1 MPHYRAAWLL
11 PISQPPIRDAWLRT
25 DRGRI
30 VAFGHTRPGDFTA
43 PDEIDLG
50 EVAILPGLVNAHT
63 HLELSWMRGRIPDI
77 DDFDGWIR
85 RVIELKN
92 QSVRHGDTLAT
103 AIDEAIGEARAFGTV
118 LVGDI
123 TNTLATSRSLQQHG
137 MAAVVFHE
145 LLGFRGEDAARLM
158 QEATA
163 RLESEPA
170 SDLVRHALAPH
181 APYSVSPALFGL
193 MRAALQ
199 HAPFARSSVHL
210 GESAAEVEFL
220 KHGTGPWRDGLE
232 QMGKWDPSWVFPRSS
247 PVEYLDRMGFLDDRV
262 LVVHGVHLTAA
273 ELKRLAAIGA
283 TLVTCPR
290 GNRRTGAG
298 EPPLE
303 AFFASGIRVAL
314 GTDSLASVPDLN
326 LFSELDEMRRLAPA
340 LPARMLLE
348 SATIS
353 GARALGFEADF
364 GTIDSGKRDALIAVQ
379 LDGYVASVEEY
390 LVSGI
395 DASQISWIPAS

>member
-1 MPHYRAAWLL
+1 VPHYRAAWLL

-50 EVAILPGLVNAHT
+50 EVAVLPGLVNAHT
-63 HLELSWMRGRIPDI
+63 HLELSWMRGRIPET

-92 QSVRHGDTLAT
+92 QSARHGDNPAA
-103 AIDEAIGEARAFGTV
+103 AIDEAIREARRFGTV
-118 LVGDI
+118 LIGDI
-123 TNTLATSRSLQQHG
+123 TNTLATSRPLQEHG

-145 LLGFRGEDAARLM
+145 LLGFRGEDAASLM

-170 SDLVRHALAPH
+170 SELVRHALAPH
-181 APYSVSPALFGL
+181 APYSVSPVLFGL
-193 MRAALQ
+193 IRAELQ

-210 GESAAEVEFL
+210 GESAAEIEFL
-220 KHGTGPWRDGLE
+220 KHGAGPWREALE
-232 QMGKWDPSWVFPRSS
+232 QMGKWDPSWVCPRSS

-273 ELKRLAAIGA
+273 ELKRLAGIGV

-290 GNRRTGAG
+290 GNMRTGAG
-298 EPPLE
+298 EAPIE
-303 AFFASGIRVAL
+303 DFFASGMRVAV

-326 LFSELDEMRRLAPA
+326 LFSELQEMRRIAPA

-348 SATIS
+348 SATIN
-353 GARALGFEADF
+353 GARALGFETEF

-379 LDGYVASVEEY
+379 LNGYVPSVEEY
-390 LVSGI
+390 LLSGV
-395 DASQISWIPAS
+395 DASHIRWIPAS

>member
-1 MPHYRAAWLL
+1 
-11 PISQPPIRDAWLRT
+11 
-25 DRGRI
+25 
-30 VAFGHTRPGDFTA
+30 
-43 PDEIDLG
+43 
-50 EVAILPGLVNAHT
+50 
-63 HLELSWMRGRIPDI
+63 
-77 DDFDGWIR
+77 
-85 RVIELKN
+85 
-92 QSVRHGDTLAT
+92 
-103 AIDEAIGEARAFGTV
+103 
-118 LVGDI
+118 
-123 TNTLATSRSLQQHG
+123 

-193 MRAALQ
+193 IRAALQ

-210 GESAAEVEFL
+210 GESAAEIEFL
-220 KHGTGPWRDGLE
+220 KHGTGPWREGLE
-232 QMGKWDPSWVFPRSS
+232 QMGKWDPSWVCPRSG

-273 ELKRLAAIGA
+273 ELKRLAAIGV

-290 GNRRTGAG
+290 GNMRTGAG
-298 EPPLE
+298 EAPIE
-303 AFFASGIRVAL
+303 DFFASGVRVAV

-326 LFSELDEMRRLAPA
+326 LFSELEEMRRLAPA
-340 LPARMLLE
+340 LPARILLE
-348 SATIS
+348 CATIN

-379 LDGYVASVEEY
+379 LTATCRASRSISCLVSTHRRSVDSGVMIPVLCEHGALASV
-390 LVSGI
+390 LVKHARDAFVSDSVI
-395 DASQISWIPAS
+395 ASQWKQLNFSAPPDFSRALVGVRSISRNRRWQRLRDRAPARKATA